1 MFETSRKKK
10 DPHLIGASICML
22 KLFCYAVSSFPEFPT
37 NLLQNIVLV
46 LGQLHRE
53 FSYSRNLQ
61 LSKDN
66 ETLLA
71 ENQRESH
78 RCRRL
83 VGRGQEGGGG
93 RV

>member
-1 MFETSRKKK
+1 
-10 DPHLIGASICML
+10 ML

-37 NLLQNIVLV
+37 NTLQNIVLV

-53 FSYSRNLQ
+53 FPYSRNLQ

-71 ENQRESH
+71 ENQGESH

-83 VGRGQEGGGG
+83 VGRGQEGVGEGFSASMCML
-93 RV
+93 

>member
-10 DPHLIGASICML
+10 DPHLIGASICT
-22 KLFCYAVSSFPEFPT
+22 VSSFPEFPT

-53 FSYSRNLQ
+53 FSYSRNLR

-71 ENQRESH
+71 ENQGESH

-83 VGRGQEGGGG
+83 VGRGQEGEGG

>member
-1 MFETSRKKK
+1 
-10 DPHLIGASICML
+10 ML
-22 KLFCYAVSSFPEFPT
+22 KHFCYAVRSFPEFPT
-37 NLLQNIVLV
+37 NTLQNIILV
-46 LGQLHRE
+46 LGQLYKE
-53 FSYSRNLQ
+53 FPYSRNLQ

-71 ENQRESH
+71 ENQGESH

-83 VGRGQEGGGG
+83 VGRGREGRGG